1 MLEVTKSIL
10 KCTVTHFRI
19 LKGAFMGSIL
29 FCIVVV
35 IPNVWVIVKIVV
47 GFFLI
52 TAYIFWYTFC
62 IKDWKRLVRFLIAL
76 YLTVIIT
83 GGSIAVLSKW
93 IPIRILNTIEFVPII
108 LIVTIIVKCFIH
120 FVFYRTK
127 EEICNVILGVGGKE
141 IPIIAFIDNGNGLID
156 PISKKPVSVTERVVF
171 TSEIELLPE
180 KYRVIPF
187 HALGTEKGI
196 LDGYEMDYLKIERDG
211 RKTMIEKPII
221 AISNGYVSGKKNYQ
235 MILHSELLKESED
248 SV

>member
-19 LKGAFMGSIL
+19 LKGAIMGAIL
-29 FCIVVV
+29 FCLVVV
-35 IPNVWVIVKIVV
+35 IPNVWVIIKIIV
-47 GFFLI
+47 GFFMI
-52 TAYIFWYTFC
+52 TAFVFWYTFR
-62 IKDWKRLVRFLIAL
+62 IRDWKRLVRFLTAL
-76 YLTVIIT
+76 YLTVIII
-83 GGSIAVLSKW
+83 GGSIKVLSKW
-93 IPIRILNTIEFVPII
+93 LPLRTLKTIEFIPII
-108 LIVTIIVKCFIH
+108 LIVTVIMKGFIH

-127 EEICNVILGVGGKE
+127 EHICNVILGVEGKE
-141 IPIIAFIDNGNGLID
+141 VPMIAFIDNGNGLID
-156 PISKKPVSVTERVVF
+156 PISKKPVSVTERDVF
-171 TSEIELLPE
+171 SREIKFSPE

-196 LDGYEMDYLKIERDG
+196 LEGYEMDYLKIERDG
-211 RKTMIEKPII
+211 RKIMIEKPII